1 MAASKKL
8 PWVSFALLLAA
19 HIVFG
24 KLLASTAASWTTL
37 IFAIVWALVLA
48 LMFINPLMGLRH
60 LVSRWFTSDTV
71 AFCALVAGAA
81 LASIVLNWFKLFS
94 PIILIL
100 SAEALARIDTLTAG
114 FNNVQACALLTVT
127 SWVGLGL
134 GWTIGQFI

>member
-8 PWVSFALLLAA
+8 PWVSLALLLAA
-19 HIVFG
+19 HITFG
-24 KLLASTAASWTTL
+24 KLLALTPHPWTAF
-37 IFAIVWALVLA
+37 IFAVAWALVLA
-48 LMFINPLMGLRH
+48 LMFVNFLTGLRH

-71 AFCALVAGAA
+71 AFCALVSGAA
-81 LASIVLNWFKLFS
+81 FASIVLTWFKLFI

-100 SAEALARIDTLTAG
+100 SAEALARIDLLTAE
-114 FNNVQACALLTVT
+114 FNNVQACALLAVT